1 MTKIT
6 ICPDSELTQ
15 ALIQQ
20 TFSDAIF
27 PTGNQ
32 LCICINWVVFFFHF
46 PLTTPEIS
54 KQALGSNNALLQNK
68 QFTNV
73 CHTNQHQ
80 DYGLG
85 GPKWIMGYE

>member
-1 MTKIT
+1 MY
-6 ICPDSELTQ
+6 PDSELTQ

-20 TFSDAIF
+20 TSSDVIF

-32 LCICINWVVFFFHF
+32 LCICISWVFFYF
-46 PLTTPEIS
+46 PLATPEIS
-54 KQALGSNNALLQNK
+54 KQALGSNNALLWNK

-73 CHTNQHQ
+73 FHTNQHQ

-85 GPKWIMGYE
+85 GLKWIMGYE